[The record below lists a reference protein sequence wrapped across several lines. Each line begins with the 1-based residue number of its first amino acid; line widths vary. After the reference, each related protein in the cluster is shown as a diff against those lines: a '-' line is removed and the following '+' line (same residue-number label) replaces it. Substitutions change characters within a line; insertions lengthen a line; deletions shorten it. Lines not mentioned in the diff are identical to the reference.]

1 MTKKIV
7 IVGASHPAHEAAID
21 LFDRYSDVDVHIY
34 EADHFISFMS
44 CGMKLFLEG
53 KTTGQDDVRN
63 FAPADIEKLGGHVH
77 ADSQVV
83 GINPIKKEVTVK
95 TLNGEDQVS
104 YDKLILTVGVYALS
118 LDVPGKELDNL
129 LLMRGYESASQINAA
144 IHNPEIK
151 DVVVIGA
158 GNGISAVEALGL
170 AGKNVT
176 LIDTTDRPLDRFM
189 NPEMIPLV
197 EKELKDQ
204 HVNVMMNTLVQGF
217 SGNGKVEVVK
227 TNKGDV
233 KADLVIETVGIK
245 PNTEWLKDIIDLD
258 DRGFIEVDNNFRT
271 SGKDIYAVGD
281 AIWPFSIPANTKMPI
296 PSAVAARH
304 EAKYLAEHIFEEK
317 PITVFK
323 GLVGAQV
330 LDLFSLH
337 GFTTGITAQ
346 GAKFAGIDADCS
358 YYEDRMRPKY
368 IPEKD
373 NPMIHISITYNRYS
387 HQILGANVIS
397 KVDISGIGSVFSL
410 AIGQKMTLEE
420 LADQD
425 FFFSPSYDKQWNY
438 VNLACQ
444 HALGLRDFD

>member
-1 MTKKIV
+1 MTRKII

-21 LFDRYSDVDVHIY
+21 LYDRYSDIDVHIY
-34 EADHFISFMS
+34 ETDHFISFMS

-53 KTTGQDDVRN
+53 KTTGIDNVRN

-77 ADSQVV
+77 ADSQVTN
-83 GINPIKKEVTVK
+83 INPLEKEVTVK
-95 TLNGEDQVS
+95 TPSGEEQVS
-104 YDKLILTVGVYALS
+104 YDKLILTVGVYAVS

-129 LLMRGYESASQINAA
+129 LLMRGYESAKQINA
-144 IHNPEIK
+144 IIQDPSIK

-170 AGKNVT
+170 AKKNVT
-176 LIDTTDRPLDRFM
+176 LIDTTDRPLDKFM

-204 HVNVMMNTLVQGF
+204 HVNVMMDTLVEGF
-217 SGNGKVEVVK
+217 SGNGKVEIVK
-227 TNKGDV
+227 TSRGDV
-233 KADLVIETVGIK
+233 KADAVIETVGIK
-245 PNTEWLKDIIDLD
+245 PNTAWLKGIIDLD
-258 DRGFIEVDNNFRT
+258 NHGFIKVDDNFRT
-271 SGKDIYAVGD
+271 NVKDIYAVGD
-281 AIWPFSIPANTKMPI
+281 AVWPFSIPANTKMPI

-304 EAKYLAEHIFEEK
+304 EAKYLTDHIFEEK

-330 LDLFSLH
+330 LDLFTLH
-337 GFTTGITAQ
+337 GFTTGITVQ
-346 GAKFAGIDADCS
+346 GAKFVGIDADSS
-358 YYEDRMRPKY
+358 YYEDKMRPKY

-373 NPMIHISITYNRYS
+373 NPIIHISLTYNHYS

-397 KVDISGIGSVFSL
+397 NVDISGIGSIFSL
-410 AIGQKMTLEE
+410 AIGQRMTLEE
-420 LADQD
+420 LSEQD